1 MTVLTGKKTTGKMG
15 NWDISGLGGFDFRMC
30 GECGVV
36 WAMPEKFIELRREDG
51 ATWYCP
57 NGHHWV
63 YSGETEEKK
72 LRRELEA
79 TKDRLA
85 HARAARDQANAE
97 TQEARHSLRTTK
109 GVVTK
114 LKKRVSAGVCPAPGC
129 QRHFQ
134 DLERHIA
141 SKHPEFVSDA

>member
-1 MTVLTGKKTTGKMG
+1 MTVFTGKATTGQMG
-15 NWDISGLGGFDFRMC
+15 VWTVSDLGDFDFCMC
-30 GECGVV
+30 GTCGVV
-36 WAMPEKFIELRREDG
+36 WAMPEKFIELRRKDG

-63 YSGETEEKK
+63 YSGETEEKRLK
-72 LRRELEA
+72 RELA
-79 TKDRLA
+79 QTRDRLA
-85 HARAARDQANAE
+85 SERARRDQAEAE

-141 SKHPEFVSDA
+141 SKHPEFVADA